1 MIKGNGGA
9 VCTWESVPLAFRKS
23 DTRTALMRLCGLHR
37 GEPVVMMGVCL
48 INRCS
53 GAVVH
58 AHELES
64 PRIKTKRT

>member
-1 MIKGNGGA
+1 MGECAFGLSEVGHSD
-9 VCTWESVPLAFRKS
+9 CTDATV
-23 DTRTALMRLCGLHR
+23 RTAS